1 MDHTPHDPSQPRMP
15 YSWLAHVPAI
25 TAEEL
30 PSPQERPP
38 LVHEGYIQSS
48 LPDLSLN
55 GASNRVNHNG
65 TYHLQERSAS
75 QPFNYS
81 PDARVT
87 IPQSSVPRIPPSSQN
102 DSRLLGFQRGTYP
115 SQAHLQMSLSSP
127 AYTSY
132 TATIQPPSV
141 HPSYSPG
148 SSGGSHNYPEIPS
161 SHITQGQGRAH
172 FADTRPYGTLQSPD
186 HASAFERPRISSYD
200 VPEYS
205 QAESTDDDD
214 MTMDEGESS
223 AVTHALIAGGMDD
236 GSTSRKRGH
245 HPDTPLGPS
254 ARKRR
259 KRATGK
265 RGGWSK
271 GLKIGPR
278 PAIEPSPEFNGL
290 HQQALNAFIDEQDT
304 EKARDLILQAIALN
318 PEIYAAHALLSEI
331 YFARDEDE
339 KAIAALFSGAHS
351 AARDAEVWRQV
362 AGACLQHSV
371 NDRHRALQQASYCYA
386 RIIHNDRQDY
396 NARLE
401 RAAISKELGNFGKAL
416 KDLEAVLEGMPRN
429 ANVMKQIA
437 EVGIETKNLGRAMTL
452 YEDFLTYSR
461 GPGLEGEETFTW
473 GHAIT
478 YIELLSRNGPPDE
491 ARSNAII
498 VLRQLCRWLLGREE
512 EFFWDNFDDD
522 REWDVEDEPRRIMV
536 PQHIPDIFPAESYGL
551 GLPLELRV
559 QLGILRLK
567 QGSDHLAEAL
577 EHLEWL
583 EPEARDEQAHIYEF
597 PDLFLEAANALYA
610 IKEHEQALR
619 YFEALRDVNA
629 YSDVDFWLA
638 IATCYYVTG
647 DKLQAVDCYEAAK
660 EADSECGE
668 ARTQLAKLYTDLE
681 EKEKAMVNAREAI
694 RIAEQATP
702 QTDKRRYERKE
713 QRLARKAAENALK
726 EAYRLRGP
734 LAQGSAID
742 RIEARLQRRKTKEDM
757 MSMRKPRQRK
767 EKPAPQPRPI
777 PKPHPPPPRK
787 PMTPAEKDAYRTE
800 AVTRLYTNL
809 LENAEGMR
817 EGDELA
823 VETWTNC
830 AISLIMDFRSNR
842 FFYPYE
848 RSLPFIGYS
857 SRHKIMQ
864 QTQAEGPSQA
874 FSYLNV
880 TDIPTVYREIPFT
893 AWLDIFLEYALILA
907 NNGNQTRCYNTI
919 TATLD
924 CAVWYHDPNAQLLI
938 HTTYLACCVALRD
951 QATLVNV
958 VLRWFLRTYQFCTDA
973 YRLFAAMNLV
983 FPYAN
988 EKNGKEGVNA
998 NLVFRSGPSQ
1008 KFMFR
1013 QIMSMDLNLPT
1024 DYHPEEFGPVPDFM
1038 RRTRDQLQKDDRN
1051 ATNKAP
1057 ATGNGNTAAG
1067 NAALG
1072 PPTTAGPTEGMTP
1085 GEMDVVLLTLY
1096 GHLLYAG
1103 GSFPSA
1109 LSYFFR
1115 ALSLD
1120 PQNPVILLTI
1130 SLSYI
1135 HEMMKRQNENRHLYL
1150 LQAWSF
1156 FEQYADARRA
1166 SAQRIEGNGK
1176 KNSNNKDNPTAA
1188 DSSAEVGGVVPG
1200 KGRSAAPTAGIIE
1213 AEIEFNRARCW
1224 HMLGMADL
1232 AVRAYGKVLALQRGT
1247 QRREEAAVIPVDE
1260 ACNTSA
1266 DDRRGGGN
1274 QEEGA
1279 HEKPDSSAPPAE
1291 YTMEAAYAIQTMYA
1305 LSGNAAMAR
1314 SVAER
1319 YLVV

>member
-1 MDHTPHDPSQPRMP
+1 MEHTAPDPIQPHLP
-15 YSWLAHVPAI
+15 YSWLAHIPPI
-25 TAEEL
+25 TTEEL
-30 PSPQERPP
+30 RTSQERQP
-38 LVHEGYIQSS
+38 VIHEGYIPSS
-48 LPDLSLN
+48 LPNASLN
-55 GASNRVNHNG
+55 GAYLSVSGNA
-65 TYHLQERSAS
+65 TYHLQDILAG
-75 QPFNYS
+75 QAFDYS
-81 PDARVT
+81 SNVRLT
-87 IPQSSVPRIPPSSQN
+87 RPQSSTPRITPSSEN
-102 DSRLLGFQRGTYP
+102 DSRAFGFRG
-115 SQAHLQMSLSSP
+115 AHYTPYAAAIHPPPVHSGYVPDSS
-127 AYTSY
+127 AASY
-132 TATIQPPSV
+132 
-141 HPSYSPG
+141 H
-148 SSGGSHNYPEIPS
+148 YPEISPS
-161 SHITQGQGRAH
+161 HGSQDPGSAH
-172 FADTRPYGTLQSPD
+172 FADIRPHGILQGHD
-186 HASAFERPRISSYD
+186 QTSAFERTRLSSYD

-205 QAESTDDDD
+205 QAESTDEGE
-214 MTMDEGESS
+214 MTMDEGESL
-223 AVTHALIAGGMDD
+223 AVTHALIAGGMNA
-236 GSTSRKRGH
+236 GSTSGKRG
-245 HPDTPLGPS
+245 PEPEILPGQS
-254 ARKRR
+254 SRKRR
-259 KRATGK
+259 KRGK
-265 RGGWSK
+265 GRRGGWSK

-278 PAIEPSPEFNGL
+278 PAIEPSPEFNEL

-331 YFARDEDE
+331 YFARGEDE

-351 AARDAEVWRQV
+351 AARDAEVWRLV
-362 AGACLQHSV
+362 ASVCLQHSA
-371 NDRHRALQQASYCYA
+371 NNRHRALQQASYCYA

-396 NARLE
+396 DARLE
-401 RAAISKELGNFGKAL
+401 RAAISKELGNYGKAI

-437 EVGIETKNLGRAMTL
+437 EVGIETKSLGRAMSL
-452 YEDFLTYSR
+452 YEDLLTYSR
-461 GPGLEGEETFTW
+461 SPGLEGEDTFTW
-473 GHAIT
+473 AHAVT
-478 YIELLSRNGPPDE
+478 YIELLSHNGPPDE
-491 ARSNAII
+491 ARSNAIV

-512 EFFWDNFDDD
+512 DFFWDNFDDD

-536 PQHIPDIFPAESYGL
+536 PQHVPDIFPSESYGL

-567 QGSDHLAEAL
+567 QGSDHFDEAL
-577 EHLEWL
+577 DHLEWL

-597 PDLFLEAANALYA
+597 PDLFLEAANALYVH
-610 IKEHEQALR
+610 KEHEQALR

-660 EADSECGE
+660 EADIECGE
-668 ARTQLAKLYTDLE
+668 ARIQLAKLYTDLE

-734 LAQGSAID
+734 LAQGDAID
-742 RIEARLQRRKTKEDM
+742 RIEARLQRGNAKEDVV
-757 MSMRKPRQRK
+757 SFRKPRQRK
-767 EKPAPQPRPI
+767 EKPAPQPRSI
-777 PKPHPPPPRK
+777 PNTRPPPLKK
-787 PMTPAEKDAYRTE
+787 PMTPAEKDAYRTD

-823 VETWTNC
+823 IETWTNC
-830 AISLIMDFRSNR
+830 ATSLIMDFRSNR

-848 RSLPFIGYS
+848 RSLPFMGYH

-864 QTQAEGPSQA
+864 QTQAEDPSQG
-874 FSYLNV
+874 FSYLNAR
-880 TDIPTVYREIPFT
+880 DIPTAYREIPFT
-893 AWLDIFLEYALILA
+893 AWLDIFLEYALVLA
-907 NNGNQTRCYNTI
+907 SKGNKTRCYNTI
-919 TATLD
+919 IASLD

-938 HTTYLACCVALRD
+938 HTTYLACCISLRD

-983 FPYAN
+983 FPYTN

-1024 DYHPEEFGPVPDFM
+1024 DYYAEGFGPVPDFM
-1038 RRTRDQLQKDDRN
+1038 RRTRDQIQKDDGKSTTEN
-1051 ATNKAP
+1051 P
-1057 ATGNGNTAAG
+1057 VTGGGNTAAG
-1067 NAALG
+1067 DAALE
-1072 PPTTAGPTEGMTP
+1072 PPATAGPTEGITLQ
-1085 GEMDVVLLTLY
+1085 EMDVVLLTLY

-1156 FEQYADARRA
+1156 FEEYADARRA
-1166 SAQRIEGNGK
+1166 SAQSTEDDNAD
-1176 KNSNNKDNPTAA
+1176 NNKNIDNFTVA
-1188 DSSAEVGGVVPG
+1188 DSGADVGGVVPD
-1200 KGRSAAPTAGIIE
+1200 KAGRAAPTTAMIE

-1232 AVRAYGKVLALQRGT
+1232 AVRAYGKVLTLQRDIQLRDRGS
-1247 QRREEAAVIPVDE
+1247 AVSPSDE
-1260 ACNTSA
+1260 ASNTSA
-1266 DDRRGGGN
+1266 TRDDGGHGN
-1274 QEEGA
+1274 QAAEEY
-1279 HEKPDSSAPPAE
+1279 EKPDFSAPPGE

>member
-1 MDHTPHDPSQPRMP
+1 
-15 YSWLAHVPAI
+15 
-25 TAEEL
+25 
-30 PSPQERPP
+30 
-38 LVHEGYIQSS
+38 
-48 LPDLSLN
+48 
-55 GASNRVNHNG
+55 
-65 TYHLQERSAS
+65 
-75 QPFNYS
+75 
-81 PDARVT
+81 
-87 IPQSSVPRIPPSSQN
+87 
-102 DSRLLGFQRGTYP
+102 
-115 SQAHLQMSLSSP
+115 
-127 AYTSY
+127 
-132 TATIQPPSV
+132 
-141 HPSYSPG
+141 
-148 SSGGSHNYPEIPS
+148 
-161 SHITQGQGRAH
+161 
-172 FADTRPYGTLQSPD
+172 
-186 HASAFERPRISSYD
+186 
-200 VPEYS
+200 
-205 QAESTDDDD
+205 
-214 MTMDEGESS
+214 MDEGESS
-223 AVTHALIAGGMDD
+223 AFTHAIVAGGMNA
-236 GSTSRKRGH
+236 GSISRKRGH
-245 HPDTPLGPS
+245 DPDMASGQPT
-254 ARKRR
+254 RKRR
-259 KRATGK
+259 KKGTGK

-278 PAIEPSPEFNGL
+278 PIIEPSAEFIEL
-290 HQQALNAFIDEQDT
+290 HQKALNAFIDEQDT
-304 EKARDLILQAIALN
+304 EKARDLILQAITLN

-331 YFARDEDE
+331 YFAREENE

-362 AGACLQHSV
+362 AGVCLQHSE
-371 NDRHRALQQASYCYA
+371 NDRERALQQASYCYA

-396 NARLE
+396 EARLE
-401 RAAISKELGNFGKAL
+401 RAAISKELGNFSKAL
-416 KDLEAVLEGMPRN
+416 KDLEAVLAGMPRN
-429 ANVMKQIA
+429 ANVMRQIA
-437 EVGIETKNLGRAMTL
+437 EVGIETKNMSRAMSL
-452 YEDFLTYSR
+452 YEDLLTYSR
-461 GPGLEGEETFTW
+461 APGLENEEIFTW
-473 GHAIT
+473 GHAIS
-478 YIELLSRNGPPDE
+478 YIELLSHNGPPDE
-491 ARSNAII
+491 ARSNAIL

-512 EFFWDNFDDD
+512 DFFWDNFDDD
-522 REWDVEDEPRRIMV
+522 REWDIEDEPRRIMV

-551 GLPLELRV
+551 GLPLEMRV

-583 EPEARDEQAHIYEF
+583 EPEARDEEAHIYEF
-597 PDLFLEAANALYA
+597 PDLFLKAANALYA
-610 IKEHEQALR
+610 SKEHEQALR
-619 YFEALRDVNA
+619 YFEALRDVSA

-660 EADSECGE
+660 EADNECGE

-694 RIAEQATP
+694 RIAEEATP

-734 LAQGSAID
+734 LAQGASVE
-742 RIEARLQRRKTKEDM
+742 RIEARLRRQIAKEGM
-757 MSMRKPRQRK
+757 TSVRKPRPSK
-767 EKPAPQPRPI
+767 EKPAAPPRPI
-777 PKPHPPPPRK
+777 PQPRLPGPRK
-787 PMTPAEKDAYRTE
+787 PMTPAEKDAYRTD

-809 LENAEGMR
+809 LENTEGMR

-842 FFYPYE
+842 YFYPYE
-848 RSLPFIGYS
+848 RGLPFIGYS
-857 SRHKIMQ
+857 SRSKLMQ
-864 QTQAEGPSQA
+864 QTQAEDRSQA
-874 FSYLNV
+874 FASLNIA
-880 TDIPTVYREIPFT
+880 DIPTTYREIPFT
-893 AWLDIFLEYALILA
+893 AWLDIFLEYALVLA

-924 CAVWYHDPNAQLLI
+924 CAVWHHDPNAQLLI
-938 HTTYLACCVALRD
+938 HTTYLACCLALRD

-973 YRLFAAMNLV
+973 YRLLAAMNLV

-988 EKNGKEGVNA
+988 EKHGKEAVNS
-998 NLVFRSGPSQ
+998 NLVFRSSPSQ

-1051 ATNKAP
+1051 
-1057 ATGNGNTAAG
+1057 TAVPD
-1067 NAALG
+1067 AALN
-1072 PPTTAGPTEGMTP
+1072 EGITP

-1120 PQNPVILLTI
+1120 PANPVILLTI

-1156 FEQYADARRA
+1156 FEEYADARRA
-1166 SAQRIEGNGK
+1166 AAQKIDADD
-1176 KNSNNKDNPTAA
+1176 SNEDKDIDDPSPA
-1188 DSSAEVGGVVPG
+1188 DGASDNDAGGVVPR
-1200 KGRSAAPTAGIIE
+1200 KGRPKAAPMAVVVE

-1224 HMLGMADL
+1224 HMLGMSDL
-1232 AVRAYGKVLALQRGT
+1232 AVRAYGKVLALRRGAP
-1247 QRREEAAVIPVDE
+1247 RRRQGAPAGLPAGEAGT
-1260 ACNTSA
+1260 NTSA
-1266 DDRRGGGN
+1266 DSRSGN
-1274 QEEGA
+1274 QEKNP
-1279 HEKPDSSAPPAE
+1279 HESADGEEQPGE

-1314 SVAER
+1314 EVAER